1 MNYDATACAD
11 LCEIA
16 PEFAESG
23 VTDTI
28 CESLRNNTGLNP
40 TAPVLSDNMTDLPI
54 AIDCLIGRLDD
65 EVDCYET
72 CDWKAFMHNMI
83 PRFYTMMKAFVCA
96 ETGLWDKA
104 VASCEQIQMQ
114 QEIGVEIVNQVISND
129 VGAKFESAGTE
140 PFDFGIKLLINE
152 LTAESCDGLT
162 DTFGLYGFYISSGWQ
177 VNAALSVGDKIASWT
192 KAELVPDYMSEAF
205 WDKFLVSGYSN
216 TFCFVNNQQLVQA
229 ILQKNG
235 DDVDLTVE
243 ALVGTS
249 STGLIQTIH
258 SPIQTIQVS

>member
-1 MNYDATACAD
+1 MNYDVNACEE

-23 VTDTI
+23 VTDAI
-28 CESLRNNTGLNP
+28 CASLQANTGLNP
-40 TAPVLSDNMTDLPI
+40 YAAVLSDNITDLPI

-65 EVDCYET
+65 EVDCYDT

-96 ETGLWDKA
+96 ETGLWEKA

-114 QEIGVEIVNQVISND
+114 QEIGVEIVKQLPSTDI
-129 VGAKFESAGTE
+129 GAKFESAGTP
-140 PFDFGIKLLINE
+140 PFDFGIKLLLNE
-152 LTAESCDGLT
+152 LEAESCEGMT
-162 DTFGLYGFYISSGWQ
+162 ETFGLYGFYISSGWR
-177 VNAALSVGDKIASWT
+177 VNTALAIGDKIASWT
-192 KAELVPDYMSEAF
+192 KAQIVPDYMSEAF

-216 TFCFVNNQQLVQA
+216 TFCFVNNQQLVQG
-229 ILQKNG
+229 ILEKHG
-235 DDVDLTVE
+235 DNVDLTVE

-249 STGLIQTIH
+249 STGLTQSIH

>member
-1 MNYDATACAD
+1 MNYDVNACEE

-23 VTDTI
+23 VTDAI
-28 CESLRNNTGLNP
+28 CASLQANTGLNP
-40 TAPVLSDNMTDLPI
+40 YAAVLSDNITDLPI

-96 ETGLWDKA
+96 ETGLWEKA

-114 QEIGVEIVNQVISND
+114 QEIGVEIVNPVNSSDI
-129 VGAKFESAGTE
+129 GAKFEGVGT
-140 PFDFGIKLLINE
+140 PPSDFGIKLLLNE

-162 DTFGLYGFYISSGWQ
+162 ETFGLYGFYISSGWQ
-177 VNAALSVGDKIASWT
+177 VNTALAIGDKIASWT
-192 KAELVPDYMSEAF
+192 KAELVPAHMSNDF
-205 WDKFLVSGYSN
+205 WDKWLTSGYSN
-216 TFCFVNNQQLVQA
+216 TFCFINNQQLVQG
-229 ILQKNG
+229 ILEKHG
-235 DDVDLTVE
+235 DDVDLMVE

-249 STGLIQTIH
+249 STGLTQSIH

>member
-1 MNYDATACAD
+1 MNYDVNACEE

-23 VTDTI
+23 VTDAI
-28 CESLRNNTGLNP
+28 CASLQANTGLNP
-40 TAPVLSDNMTDLPI
+40 FAPVLSNNITDLPI

-65 EVDCYET
+65 EVDCYDT

-96 ETGLWDKA
+96 ETGLWEKA

-114 QEIGVEIVNQVISND
+114 QEIGVEIVKQLPSTD
-129 VGAKFESAGTE
+129 VGAKFESAGTP
-140 PFDFGIKLLINE
+140 PFDFGIKLLLNE
-152 LTAESCDGLT
+152 LEAESCDGLT
-162 DTFGLYGFYISSGWQ
+162 ETFGLYGFYISSGWR
-177 VNAALSVGDKIASWT
+177 VNAALAIGDKIASWT
-192 KAELVPDYMSEAF
+192 KAQIVPDYMSEAF

-216 TFCFVNNQQLVQA
+216 TFCFVNNQQLVQG
-229 ILQKNG
+229 ILEKHG
-235 DDVDLTVE
+235 DNVDLTVE

-249 STGLIQTIH
+249 STGLTQSIH